1 MLCFKRRMA
10 TPTATRRTIRRR
22 IKRIAL
28 ICLGV
33 AIFLAISGLL
43 ARWFT
48 VENLERDDDL
58 ELVQAEA
65 RGDAAA
71 MIEKLSGC
79 RASAS
84 CQASVRRLLA
94 NPRLHRRGD
103 VKILNLESP
112 TAYSFT
118 GATGKTRFAWTVI
131 GTLPVVQCIDVRRS
145 GSFLAGV
152 NVSLLA
158 ISPPIP
164 NEGYC

>member
-1 MLCFKRRMA
+1 MLCFKPRMA
-10 TPTATRRTIRRR
+10 TPTSSRRR

-33 AIFLAISGLL
+33 VIFVTISGLL
-43 ARWFT
+43 ARWFS
-48 VENLERDDDL
+48 VENLERDQDL

-71 MIEKLSGC
+71 MIGDLSGC

-84 CQASVRRLLA
+84 CQASVRRVLA
-94 NPRLHRRGD
+94 NPRVHRRGA

-112 TAYSFT
+112 TAYSLG
-118 GATGKTRFAWTVI
+118 GATGETRFAWTVI
-131 GTLPVVQCIDVRRS
+131 GTLPVVQCIDVRRT
-145 GSFLAGV
+145 GSFLSGI
-152 NVSLLA
+152 NIRLLA
-158 ISPPIP
+158 ISAPIP